1 MRRGSP
7 NSKAFEVPVPFLDF
21 TGLQLIS
28 IVCSGKSQ
36 SEFFGTAVW
45 RAVSVFP
52 KVPFLEIDTEDLT
65 VCFLM
70 PVFSRFFSGWERSGA
85 QEEMLRGVVVPGGHR
100 WEGKEQGRS
109 GAQPWDSAKQF

>member
-7 NSKAFEVPVPFLDF
+7 NSKAFEAPVPFLDL

-65 VCFLM
+65 LCLLTILLGM
-70 PVFSRFFSGWERSGA
+70 GTQG
-85 QEEMLRGVVVPGGHR
+85 GPGGDAP
-100 WEGKEQGRS
+100 WGRCPGGPPVGGEEARPIWSS
-109 GAQPWDSAKQF
+109 GLGF